1 MKESS
6 RALARI
12 DRALA
17 QLTTDGDSL
26 EQLSALVDSVR
37 PPRFFHWGKWQARAV
52 IRWRYLNEQ
61 LNSHPQY
68 RAALGKTVAEL
79 FSRKR
84 QVKLYS
90 ESGLLPNS
98 GFFSEL
104 SRKLT
109 HKLLP
114 MPRDSEELNEC
125 ISQLFWHKRDEEWL
139 ACIPLEDRAA
149 LWHTVSVAAAGGEQA
164 MEQVVGQM
172 LAAAQILMYRIC
184 AMGYSP
190 QLLHAYPRLR
200 DSESPFVALH
210 RELDTYLQSF
220 VAQTVSDAPLADTC
234 HLDVLF
240 EQCEDVIHKAKLG
253 QAKRGT
259 SMDLSFLLVRLEQ
272 HLARLKLLVQ
282 VLTVKVRPDQPDELI
297 ALWTAFLTDVVM
309 GERRHNSV
317 GMHFSN
323 LLSMLALRI
332 SDNAAKTGEH
342 YIADS
347 RRDWV
352 KMFWLAA
359 GAGIFIACM
368 ARLKIAAAYLGISQT
383 GHYWVNGA
391 IYAGGF
397 AVIYLLHFIIATK
410 QPAMTAAALSNYL
423 SQSSGRVRDTEK
435 VVDVMVMTWRS
446 QLAAIAGNVLV
457 ALPLAIAISFYLYG
471 EAGGHT
477 ITADKAHHL
486 LQELEPFTSPALL
499 YAAVA
504 GVWLFMTG
512 LISGYIDNRVVYNAL
527 ELRLAQLPK
536 LRAVL
541 GARGAAWLGG
551 YIAQNAGGLLGNI
564 FFGLMLGL
572 TPLFGQML
580 GLPLDI
586 RHIAFASANL
596 GYALFALDFQLPVWA
611 MLWGFVGVMLIGT
624 VNLCVSFGLALFVA
638 LRSRGVSP
646 NVLRSVL
653 PRLLAR
659 VKAKPL
665 SFVLPPKG
673 ADINSGG
680 HGGGQSPSKEK
691 CAH

>member
-1 MKESS
+1 MKESA

-17 QLTTDGDSL
+17 QLIADGDSL
-26 EQLSALVDSVR
+26 QQLGALVDAVR
-37 PPRFFHWGKWQARAV
+37 PPRFFRIGEWRERAV
-52 IRWRYLNEQ
+52 SRWRYLNEQ
-61 LNSHPQY
+61 LSANETY
-68 RAALGKTVAEL
+68 RRALGATVAQL
-79 FSRKR
+79 FATKR

-125 ISQLFWHKRDEEWL
+125 FSQLFWHKRDEEWL
-139 ACIPLEDRAA
+139 ESIPLEDRAA
-149 LWHTVSVAAAGGEQA
+149 LWQTVSTSAAGGDQV

-210 RELDTYLQSF
+210 RELDAYLTSF
-220 VAQTVSDAPLADTC
+220 VAQTMNDTPLADSC

-272 HLARLKLLVQ
+272 HVARLKLLVQ
-282 VLTVKVRPDQPDELI
+282 VLTVKVRPEQPDELI
-297 ALWTAFLTDVVM
+297 DLWTAFLADVVM

-332 SDNAAKTGEH
+332 SENAAKTGEH
-342 YIADS
+342 YIADN

-359 GAGIFIACM
+359 GAGVFIACM
-368 ARLKIAAAYLGISQT
+368 ARLKIGASHLEISHT
-383 GHYWVNGA
+383 AHYWINGA

-397 AVIYLLHFIIATK
+397 ALIYLLHFIIATK
-410 QPAMTAAALSNYL
+410 QPAMTAAALSNHL
-423 SQSSGRVRDTEK
+423 SQSSGRVRDTER
-435 VVDVMVMTWRS
+435 VVDLMVMTWRS

-457 ALPLAIAISFYLYG
+457 ALPLAIAISYYLYG
-471 EAGGHT
+471 QAGDHT
-477 ITADKAHHL
+477 ISVEKAHYL
-486 LQELEPFTSPALL
+486 LAELEPFTSPALL

-504 GVWLFMTG
+504 GVWLFVTG
-512 LISGYIDNRVVYNAL
+512 LISGYIDNRVTYNAL

-536 LRAVL
+536 LRLLL

-564 FFGLMLGL
+564 FFGMMLGL
-572 TPLFGQML
+572 TPLFGQLL

-596 GYALFALDFQLPVWA
+596 GYALFALDFQLPLWA
-611 MLWGFVGVMLIGT
+611 MIWGFIGVLSIGA
-624 VNLCVSFGLALFVA
+624 VNLLVSFTLALLVA
-638 LRSRGVSP
+638 LRSRGVAS
-646 NVLRSVL
+646 NVMLQVL

-659 VKAKPL
+659 LRAQPL
-665 SFVLPPKG
+665 SFVLPPKTE
-673 ADINSGG
+673 ANA
-680 HGGGQSPSKEK
+680 KETS
-691 CAH
+691 AH